1 VLVISHDVDREVECA
16 HRCINRP
23 RAVAMERQSGA
34 VVVNLQS
41 DALAIGSIP
50 GRCQLV

>member
-1 VLVISHDVDREVECA
+1 VISHDVDREVSA
-16 HRCINRP
+16 LTAASIRP